1 MSLDCPLKRE
11 RKTHYSSQRFLQT
24 EITRASTPVA
34 QTISCFVLISIE
46 FISAFRWL
54 KALIKVP
61 CSVSHAE
68 SSPLESP
75 EKMMS
80 SLKSFSVQIK
90 HSCYFYYFFVCF
102 TKCKTQFPDS
112 ISHLRIEESSYPPN
126 TNFSSS
132 VIARLRHLASALAT
146 IFCNS
151 ILSFFTFNIFMLP
164 SSQAKY
170 RCFPLSYECQIA
182 AFAEHFEK
190 ICFLC
195 RSHSITTPFSPVVI
209 ILRGQPHRYKGF

>member
-34 QTISCFVLISIE
+34 QTISYFVLISIE
-46 FISAFRWL
+46 LISAFRWL
-54 KALIKVP
+54 KVLIKVP
-61 CSVSHAE
+61 CSTSHAE
-68 SSPLESP
+68 SSPFESP
-75 EKMMS
+75 EKMVS

-112 ISHLRIEESSYPPN
+112 VSHLRIEESSYPPN

-151 ILSFFTFNIFMLP
+151 ILSFFHLQHLYAPIFT
-164 SSQAKY
+164 SQIQM
-170 RCFPLSYECQIA
+170 FS
-182 AFAEHFEK
+182 FE
-190 ICFLC
+190 L
-195 RSHSITTPFSPVVI
+195 
-209 ILRGQPHRYKGF
+209 